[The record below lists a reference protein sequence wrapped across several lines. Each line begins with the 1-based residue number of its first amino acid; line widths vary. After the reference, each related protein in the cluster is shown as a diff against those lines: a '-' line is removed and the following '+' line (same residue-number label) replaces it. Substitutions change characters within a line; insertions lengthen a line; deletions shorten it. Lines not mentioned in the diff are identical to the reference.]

1 MESDRMPRTRRTTR
15 LTPMP
20 AILAGLLS
28 AAALP
33 AAPALAAPC
42 PIALPVAGEFSS
54 GFGSRGRGFH
64 PGVDL
69 RAPHG
74 TPVRAAAAGTVVF
87 TGRWYA
93 YGTIIDIEHRDGSV
107 ARYAHLSRIAPEVR
121 PGATVLPG
129 QLIGAVGRTGRTTGA
144 HLHIELRR
152 YGRPVDP
159 WPWLTRTACLDDTL
173 VAEAPRR

>member
-1 MESDRMPRTRRTTR
+1 MRQTRPTTR
-15 LTPMP
+15 LTSMP
-20 AILAGLLS
+20 RAMAGL
-28 AAALP
+28 AVAALLLP
-33 AAPALAAPC
+33 GTLQAAPC
-42 PIALPVAGEFSS
+42 PIAMPVVGEYSS
-54 GFGSRGRGFH
+54 GFGHRGRGFH

-74 TPVRAAAAGTVVF
+74 SPIRAAAGGTVVF

-107 ARYAHLSRIAPEVR
+107 ARYAHLSRIDAQVR
-121 PGATVLPG
+121 PGAQVLPG

-159 WPWLTRTACLDDTL
+159 RPWLTRTACIDDGTQ
-173 VAEAPRR
+173 VAEGPAPRR

>member
-1 MESDRMPRTRRTTR
+1 MRQTRRTTR
-15 LTPMP
+15 LASMP
-20 AILAGLLS
+20 AALAGLAL

-54 GFGSRGRGFH
+54 GFGPRGRGFH
-64 PGVDL
+64 PGLDL

-74 TPVRAAAAGTVVF
+74 SPVRAAAGGTVVF

-93 YGTIIDIEHRDGSV
+93 YGTIIDIEHRDGSI
-107 ARYAHLSRIAPEVR
+107 ARYAHLSRIDPAVR
-121 PGATVLPG
+121 PGAAVLPG

-144 HLHIELRR
+144 HLHVELRR
-152 YGRPVDP
+152 HGRPVDP
-159 WPWLTRTACLDDTL
+159 WPWLTRTACVDDTL